1 MTILSST
8 FNLSNN
14 VKYIN
19 AKVDTT
25 PSGGGALTGTASTQD
40 KKDLMHVIL
49 RAISTNID
57 DTASNPKS
65 KTLGWQRFG
74 SEDSAGDVVQGT
86 AATFDDG
93 SVYGFLRARCYDY
106 GDTART
112 GGATNDHYKYLRLRL
127 FERDDTT
134 LPANEFDS
142 ADRSVARYA
151 TSNNVLVLRWDMYSD
166 WNSAVLTNMLD
177 SSGAYNDSDAIN
189 GGVGIADADGFGK
202 SSGDLAYEAENE
214 AWNFTRFGGNNKIN
228 KFVNSNNGTTKA
240 SGNDPIIASRNN
252 TNGEYPRG
260 NSILYDMYYDRYGQ
274 TGFGHSDVS
283 YKVQHQELTF
293 NIDGNFTMW
302 LFGDQDN
309 VGTNLDSLSAN
320 AIAADRAYQQ
330 VDSSA
335 PARYLCMFATQM
347 QDQDPELNGP
357 YNTVLMATEYKK
369 EFGEAAPTND
379 FIHNGTV
386 FTANSLLMNNG
397 MATPNSFNA
406 LEGYSVGQGNN
417 TNTGTIQTFNA
428 GSSTA
433 VHQTGPLQHGTKFRN
448 TDGGMTNNNSTTN
461 IRDQLDGGQVAFNNS
476 NSAVNMLEPNA
487 HLPRDFQDTNTV
499 GYGQHGDNVNT
510 LSNVMSTNAD
520 NNARVERSGNIL
532 MGLSNSHHSE
542 DTSNVTNQT
551 RRNASYGVASNSSHS
566 NVRDRNLGNYKVQ
579 NNTGAKTNAH
589 GGSTYADWDN
599 NTNGARGINADA
611 NASNLAYDGT
621 GLSAAKEIRWY
632 GADGA
637 QFMLTEYPAREAGAS
652 TLRGDT
658 NSDNQ
663 ALETAESINTFNAY
677 GTPQSGREYLAATR
691 LHMGWLGY
699 VGHQN
704 SQTCYSLNEIF
715 FGSRHGLFGDN
726 KGLQPIGALSEHIPG
741 KSDLGR
747 PISYGSSIPMVNN
760 MLDNSGADVTENEDK
775 PREMFEEF
783 HPTPEQQVNY
793 SVYEPIL
800 SVGTSKLSA
809 GGIYSGFVDGGAYR
823 THAND
828 NNTFFANTN
837 GSFTSTSSNSPAHID
852 LIAEMGNPGG
862 TAKKLSAFAMLGRCF
877 GMKIFGPYRH
887 HKYNYLD
894 AVSIQ
899 VDDDGFYAVNPTN
912 SVEHWIVPMNHTQC
926 ALLLKK

>member
-1 MTILSST
+1 MTVLSST

-19 AKVDTT
+19 AKIDTT
-25 PSGGGALTGTASTQD
+25 PAGGGALTGTASTQD
-40 KKDLMHVIL
+40 KKDLMHTIL

-57 DTASNPKS
+57 DTTTSPKS

-74 SEDSAGDVVQGT
+74 SEDSAGDIVEGT
-86 AATFDDG
+86 AGTFDTG
-93 SVYGFLRARCYDY
+93 TVYGFLRARCYDY
-106 GDTART
+106 GDTARS
-112 GGATNDHYKYLRLRL
+112 GGATNDHYKYLRLKL

-142 ADRSVARYA
+142 ADRSGARYA
-151 TSNNVLVLRWDMYSD
+151 TSDNVLVLRWDMYSD
-166 WNSAVLTNMLD
+166 WNSTTLANMLD
-177 SSGAYNDSDAIN
+177 SPGAYNDSDAIN
-189 GGVGIADADGFGK
+189 GGIGLADADGFGK
-202 SSGDLAYEAENE
+202 SSGDLAYEADNDV
-214 AWNFTRFGGNNKIN
+214 WNFTRFGGNNKIN
-228 KFVNSNNGTTKA
+228 KFVNTNNNTTRA
-240 SGNDPIIASRNN
+240 DGNNPIFAARNN

-274 TGFGHSDVS
+274 TGFGHGDLS

-320 AIAADRAYQQ
+320 AVEADRAYQQ
-330 VDSSA
+330 VDSTA

-406 LEGYSVGQGNN
+406 LESFSNSVGA
-417 TNTGTIQTFNA
+417 TNNA
-428 GSSTA
+428 GTLSTWNNGNTTTI
-433 VHQTGPLQHGTKFRN
+433 HQTSPLQHGTKFRN
-448 TDGGMTNNNSTTN
+448 TDGGMTNTSIPNM
-461 IRDQLDGGQVAFNNS
+461 RDMLDHGQVIYGSTNNVI
-476 NSAVNMLEPNA
+476 NVTEPNA
-487 HLPRDFQDTNTV
+487 HLPRDFLNTTST
-499 GYGQHGDNVNT
+499 GYGAAGDNVNS
-510 LSNVMSTNAD
+510 LSSVMSTNAD

-542 DTSNVTNQT
+542 SNANVPTQ
-551 RRNASYGVASNSSHS
+551 RNASFGVASNSSHS
-566 NVRDRNLGNYKVQ
+566 NVRDRNLGNYIVP
-579 NNTGAKTNAH
+579 NNTGAKTNQH

-599 NTNGARGINADA
+599 ADNGARAVYTDNNSSGA
-611 NASNLAYDGT
+611 AYDGT
-621 GLSAAKEIRWY
+621 GVSAGKEIRWY

-704 SQTCYSLNEIF
+704 SQTCYSLNEVF

-747 PISYGSSIPMVNN
+747 PISYGSGIPMVNN
-760 MLDNSGADVTENEDK
+760 MLDNSGADTTASEDQA
-775 PREMFEEF
+775 REMFEEF

-809 GGIYSGFVDGGAYR
+809 GGLYSGIFDGSAYR
-823 THAND
+823 NEAND
-828 NNTFFANTN
+828 NSTFFANN
-837 GSFTSTSSNSPAHID
+837 FGSFNASGNNPDSVT
-852 LIAEMGNPGG
+852 EMGNPGG

>member
-1 MTILSST
+1 MSVLSST

-25 PSGGGALTGTASTQD
+25 PSGGGALTGTATTQD
-40 KKDLMHVIL
+40 KKELMHTIL

-86 AATFDDG
+86 TGTFDTG

-106 GDTART
+106 GGTSRT
-112 GGATNDHYKYLRLRL
+112 GGNINDNYKYLRLRL

-142 ADRSVARYA
+142 SDRSTARYSTA
-151 TSNNVLVLRWDMYSD
+151 NNVLVLRWDMYSD
-166 WNSAVLTNMLD
+166 WNPTVLTNMLD
-177 SSGAYNDSDAIN
+177 STGAYNDSDAIN
-189 GGVGIADADGFGK
+189 GGDGLADADGFGK
-202 SSGDLAYEAENE
+202 SSGDLAYEAQNE
-214 AWNFTRFGGNNKIN
+214 LWNFSRFGGNTKLN
-228 KFVNSNNGTTKA
+228 KFANTQNGTLKTT
-240 SGNDPIIASRNN
+240 GNDPHFASRNN
-252 TNGEYPRG
+252 SNGEYPRG
-260 NSILYDMYYDRYGQ
+260 NSIFYDMYYDRYGQ
-274 TGFGHSDVS
+274 TGFGHGDLS

-302 LFGDQDN
+302 LFGDQDT

-320 AIAADRAYQQ
+320 AIATDRAYQQ
-330 VDSSA
+330 VDSTA
-335 PARYLCMFATQM
+335 PARYLCMFTTQM

-369 EFGEAAPTND
+369 EFGEAAPTNE
-379 FIHNGTV
+379 FIHNGTI

-406 LEGYSVGQGNN
+406 YEGFTLGGGTSNN
-417 TNTGTIQTFNA
+417 GGIINTAPGISTNTL
-428 GSSTA
+428 
-433 VHQTGPLQHGTKFRN
+433 HQLSPAQHGTKFRN
-448 TDGGMTNNNSTTN
+448 TDGGMSNQADAANVKAMLDLGGVAKSNNGILSSGIT
-461 IRDQLDGGQVAFNNS
+461 
-476 NSAVNMLEPNA
+476 NA
-487 HLPRDFQDTNTV
+487 HLPTDFQDTTT
-499 GYGQHGDNVNT
+499 GYGAHNDNVNS
-510 LSNVMSTNAD
+510 LSNVMSTDAD

-532 MGLSNSHHSE
+532 MGPSNSHHSE
-542 DTSNVTNQT
+542 DTNNTNQSA
-551 RRNASYGVASNSSHS
+551 RNASYGVASNSSHS
-566 NVRDRNLGNYKVQ
+566 NVRDRNLGNYIVQ
-579 NNTGAKTNAH
+579 NNTSAKSQDH
-589 GGSTYADWDN
+589 GGLTYADWDN
-599 NTNGARGINADA
+599 DNNGARGIRRQN
-611 NASNLAYDGT
+611 NASPVQYDGS
-621 GLSAAKEIRWY
+621 GVAAAKEVRWY

-637 QFMLTEYPAREAGAS
+637 QFMLTEYPARDAGQS
-652 TLRGDT
+652 TFRGDT

-663 ALETAESINTFNAY
+663 ALETAESINAFDAY
-677 GTPQSGREYLAATR
+677 GTPRSGREFLSATR

-704 SQTCYSLNEIF
+704 SHTCYSLNEMF

-747 PISYGSSIPMVNN
+747 PIGYGSSIPMVNN
-760 MLDNSGADVTENEDK
+760 MLDSARADVTEAADK

-800 SVGTSKLSA
+800 SVGTSKMSA
-809 GGIYSGFVDGGAYR
+809 GGIYNGHFDDETFRSGE
-823 THAND
+823 AND
-828 NNTFFANTN
+828 NVAFFANTN
-837 GSFTSTSSNSPAHID
+837 GTFVGTNTNGVD
-852 LIAEMGNPGG
+852 GIAEMGNPGG
-862 TAKKLSAFAMLGRCF
+862 TNKKLSAFAMLGRCF

-912 SVEHWIVPMNHTQC
+912 SVEHWVVPMNHTQC